1 MNILAQKFNPS
12 NLGLPTA
19 VEIGETVRLWEPDP
33 SQFKLASLF
42 PMKLISAQELSW
54 NELEAILG
62 MTKGYRPDGDVQ
74 SIKQRGR
81 TPRTA
86 TPFYFREAGEL
97 FESDFINAM
106 SEMAY
111 NRLACEEL
119 VMNLTAQLDLRCET
133 RIEWVRAQAIALGS
147 VTVEG
152 ETVTYNVPSANRP
165 TAGTYWTDLA
175 NSDPVANILAWLM
188 LFRGVGGQVRCLYSR
203 AVANLLC
210 QNAKVKA
217 LYTGS
222 GMVGQLG
229 PENVGQ
235 LLAMQVDGSQNVSFE
250 IYDGGYLDEDTGLYS
265 PFLPDN
271 RFLMVAAPPKNQ
283 PLGHFMSTPSI
294 SNADEN
300 SFTPRAGK
308 FVVVDNK
315 LKSKKPHY
323 EQTQGIYGGVAWY
336 HIKNVV
342 SAKIA
347 A

>member
-1 MNILAQKFNPS
+1 MNILANKFAPS

-42 PMKLISAQELSW
+42 PTKLISAQELSW

-62 MTKGYRPDGDVQ
+62 MTKGYRPDGDVE

-119 VMNLTAQLDLRCET
+119 VMNLTSQLDLRCET
-133 RIEWVRAQAIALGS
+133 RIEWCRAQAIANGS
-147 VTVEG
+147 VTVNG
-152 ETVTYNVPSANRP
+152 ETVSYGVPNDNRP
-165 TAGTYWTDLA
+165 TANTLWSAVDTA
-175 NSDPVANILAWLM
+175 DPIANIMTWLM
-188 LFRGVGGQVRCLYSR
+188 LFRGVGGTVRCMYSR
-203 AVANLLC
+203 QVAMYLAR
-210 QNAKVKA
+210 NAKILA
-217 LYTGS
+217 RFAGS

-235 LLAMQVDGSQNVSFE
+235 LLAMQVDGGQKVTFE
-250 IYDGGYLDEDTGLYS
+250 IYDGGYLDETSGLFL

-271 RFLMVAAPPKNQ
+271 RFLMIAEPPKNQ

-294 SNADEN
+294 SNAGEN
-300 SFTPRAGK
+300 DFTPRAGK

-315 LKSKKPHY
+315 LKTKKPHY

-336 HIKNVV
+336 HVKNVV
-342 SAKIA
+342 SAAIA